1 MEENESIKHP
11 PCILVHLIRS
21 FHISFVFKHAAIDF
35 SRAFLN
41 MCMPYWSSPPVH
53 EYHLVTVVAS
63 YQICFSTKSFLVSP
77 LVLFQAGKK
86 LLAEAWRQ
94 KLASAR
100 GGMCIVL
107 HFLRTAMDSSSLIS
121 LIFTTYS
128 IHSCLIYISTYLTSF
143 LLYLSW
149 QSSPSVPAMI
159 RMRVSIS

>member
-1 MEENESIKHP
+1 MNRSNTHHAYWYIWSVHSIFP
-11 PCILVHLIRS
+11 LCLNMQQ
-21 FHISFVFKHAAIDF
+21 F

-53 EYHLVTVVAS
+53 EYHLVTVVA
-63 YQICFSTKSFLVSP
+63 YQICFSTKSLLVSQ
-77 LVLFQAGKK
+77 LLMFQAGKK

-128 IHSCLIYISTYLTSF
+128 IHSCFISTYLTSL
-143 LLYLSW
+143 LLYLPW
-149 QSSPSVPAMI
+149 RSSPSVTAMI
-159 RMRVSIS
+159 RMRGSIS